1 MMAGFMGKRQETPKV
16 VEVTTTDPAMTFT
29 LDTGGVTLTPGS
41 TGASASLA
49 LPTEAFVRLVYGR
62 LDDDA
67 DVTSAVGVT
76 VPELQAVFPGF

>member
-1 MMAGFMGKRQETPKV
+1 M
-16 VEVTTTDPAMTFT
+16 TTTNPAMTFT

-49 LPTEAFVRLVYGR
+49 LPAEAFVRLVYGR

-67 DVTSAVGVT
+67 DITSAVGIT

>member
-1 MMAGFMGKRQETPKV
+1 MAGFMGKKPQTSKV

-41 TGASASLA
+41 TGASATLA
-49 LPTEAFVRLVYGR
+49 LPAEAFVRLVYGR

-67 DVTSAVGVT
+67 DITSAVGIT

>member
-1 MMAGFMGKRQETPKV
+1 MAGFMGKSQETPKV
-16 VEVTTTDPAMTFT
+16 VAVTTTDPAMTFT

-41 TGASASLA
+41 TGASATLA
-49 LPTEAFVRLVYGR
+49 LPAEAFVRLVYGR

-67 DVTSAVGVT
+67 DITSAVGIT